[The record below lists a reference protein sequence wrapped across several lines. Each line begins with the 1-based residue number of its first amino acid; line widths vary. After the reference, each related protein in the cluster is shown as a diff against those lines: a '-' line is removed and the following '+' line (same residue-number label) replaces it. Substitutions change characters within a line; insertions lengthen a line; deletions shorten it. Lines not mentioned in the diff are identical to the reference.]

1 MAESTLGQQALA
13 SLVIGEQRAD
23 AELRRWVRIGLLILA
38 ATFGLGLA
46 WSTLAP
52 LSSAVVAAGAVK
64 VETDR
69 KKLQHLEGGVV
80 QEILVKSGAVVKAGD
95 VLVRLDA
102 TKAGSGYGVVR
113 GGRDV
118 ALATQARLE
127 AERDQRGSITWPV
140 DLQKRRD
147 DAQVADI
154 LRSQQSLFEARRS
167 SLAGELGII
176 GEQIAALRN
185 EITGYESQIRAK
197 QEQTASLQRDLAGLV
212 DLEARGMVE
221 KTRVRAIERDISR
234 LQGERDE
241 IVARVAQAR
250 TAITEKELRR
260 FQARKAFSEGVV
272 SELKK
277 VQAEGFELIER
288 EGAAKR
294 QLELTELRAPVA
306 GTVTDLR
313 VHTAGGVVG
322 PGEVLMEIVPSNDRL
337 IIEARVRPQDID
349 RVMVGLPAGV
359 KLHAFNARTTLELPA
374 AVSYVSA
381 DAVVDARSDS
391 SWFTV
396 RLEVDPK
403 ALAEVAGD
411 KRVMPGMQ
419 ADVFIRTGERTFL
432 RYMLEPLIDSFDK
445 AYRER

>member
-1 MAESTLGQQALA
+1 MAESALSQQTLA
-13 SLVIGEQRAD
+13 SMVVGEQKAA
-23 AELRRWVRIGLLILA
+23 AELRRWWLIGLAVLGC
-38 ATFGLGLA
+38 TFGVAGV

-69 KKLQHLEGGVV
+69 KKIQHPEGGVV
-80 QEILVKSGAVVKAGD
+80 EEIFVRSGSQVKAGD
-95 VLVRLDA
+95 VLVKLDP

-127 AERDQRGSITWPV
+127 AERDGNRSIRWPV
-140 DLQKRRD
+140 ALQQRKD
-147 DAQVADI
+147 DPQVADT
-154 LRSQQSLFEARRS
+154 LRAQQALFEARRN
-167 SLAGELGII
+167 SLAGEVGIVN
-176 GEQIAALRN
+176 EQIAALRN
-185 EITGYESQIRAK
+185 EITGYESQVRAK
-197 QEQTASLQRDLAGLV
+197 REQAASLQRDLDGLA
-212 DLEARGMVE
+212 DLQARGMVE
-221 KTRVRAIERDISR
+221 KTRVRAIERDIAR
-234 LQGERDE
+234 LNGERDE
-241 IVARVAQAR
+241 ILARIAQAR

-260 FQARKAFSEGVV
+260 FQVRKAFGEEVV
-272 SELKK
+272 AELKK
-277 VQAEGFELIER
+277 VQAEGFELLER

-313 VHTAGGVVG
+313 VHTAGGVVA
-322 PGEVLMEIVPSNDRL
+322 PGEVLMEIVPTDDKL
-337 IIEARVRPQDID
+337 IVEARVRPQDVD
-349 RVMVGLPAGV
+349 RVAVGLPAGI
-359 KLHAFNARTTLELPA
+359 KLHAFNSRTTLELPA

-381 DAVVDARSDS
+381 DAVVDPRNDA

-396 RLEVDPK
+396 RLEVGAD
-403 ALAEVAGD
+403 ALNHMGPD
-411 KRVMPGMQ
+411 RQVMPGMQ

-432 RYMLEPLIDSFDK
+432 RYLMQPLMDSFDK